1 MRETYEKRLWR
12 ALLPLYYPRASRRVP
27 TAKLHHGAHRV
38 PLAPWP
44 ARGRLS
50 ARAAPFPPRSRGDS
64 ALAEITLGPPGR
76 AAGLEVVAEVLK
88 TEAVFIANPRCGH
101 PAMVERLKKRIEGH
115 LTATRYQMVQYNVHR
130 DNMPKVAEIT
140 PGKRAPTVS
149 PLDTDG
155 WCAVSALVLKKLVSE
170 KMDAL
175 QAAGATDI
183 LVFDIANSR
192 GF

>member
-1 MRETYEKRLWR
+1 MVSSKP
-12 ALLPLYYPRASRRVP
+12 LP
-27 TAKLHHGAHRV
+27 
-38 PLAPWP
+38 
-44 ARGRLS
+44 
-50 ARAAPFPPRSRGDS
+50 
-64 ALAEITLGPPGR
+64 
-76 AAGLEVVAEVLK
+76 
-88 TEAVFIANPRCGH
+88 EAVFIANPRCGH